1 MNRLAEIA
9 VRLKSSSNILV
20 TSHIMPDGDS
30 IGSLLGLGLA
40 LQQAGHAVTMFSVDG
55 VPDRYSFLD
64 GSEKIVEK
72 LPPKVD
78 YDCVVILDCSD
89 QDRIKPI
96 WEQVKE
102 LLIIN
107 IDHHPTNHFFG
118 NLNYVNPDASATGE
132 IVYQLLLEMAIPV
145 DERVSAALY
154 VAISTDTGSFK
165 FENTT
170 PAAHE
175 VAARLLEAGVKLR
188 EITPRVFDLRS
199 RTAICILREALNTLR
214 YSEDGSVAWI
224 TLTEKEM
231 ISCGAR
237 DEDLDGVVNYAKNI
251 EGVEVGLIFREKS
264 DGVVKVGF
272 RAHSIDVSKLAETL
286 GGGGH
291 ARAAG
296 CFLEMSIKE
305 AVEKVLD
312 LVVKEVE
319 NGRNHQSFEASRDD
333 VPRCC

>member
-1 MNRLAEIA
+1 MNNLAEIA
-9 VRLKSSSNILV
+9 VRLQSSGNILV

-40 LQQAGHAVTMFSVDG
+40 LQQAGYAVTMFSVDG

-72 LPPKVD
+72 LLPKAD

-96 WEQVKE
+96 WEQLKE
-102 LLIIN
+102 LPIIN
-107 IDHHPTNHFFG
+107 IDHHPTNRCFG
-118 NLNYVNPDASATGE
+118 SLNYVNPAAAATGE
-132 IVYQLLLEMAIPV
+132 IVWQLLLEMAIPV
-145 DERVSAALY
+145 SESVAAALY
-154 VAISTDTGSFK
+154 VAVSTDTGSFK

-170 PAAHE
+170 PAVHK
-175 VAARLLEAGVKLR
+175 VAARLLEAGIKLR
-188 EITPRVFDLRS
+188 EIIPRIFDLRS
-199 RTAICILREALNTLR
+199 RAAICILGEALKTIR

-224 TLTEKEM
+224 ALTENEM

-272 RAHSIDVSKLAETL
+272 RAHSIDVSKLAEVF

-296 CFLEMSIKE
+296 CFLEMSMQE
-305 AVEKVLD
+305 AVEKVLS

-319 NGRNHQSFEASRDD
+319 NGRNN
-333 VPRCC
+333 

>member
-40 LQQAGHAVTMFSVDG
+40 LQQAGYAVTMFSVDS

-72 LPPKVD
+72 LLPKAD
-78 YDCVVILDCSD
+78 FDCVVILDCSD

-107 IDHHPTNHFFG
+107 IDHHPTNRCFG
-118 NLNYVNPDASATGE
+118 NLNFVNPGASATGE
-132 IVYQLLLEMAIPV
+132 IICQLLEEMAIPV
-145 DERVSAALY
+145 DESIATALY

-165 FENTT
+165 YENTT
-170 PAAHE
+170 PAVHK

-199 RTAICILREALNTLR
+199 RTAICILGEALSAIR

-224 TLTEKEM
+224 ALTEKEM
-231 ISCGAR
+231 IFCGAR

-251 EGVEVGLIFREKS
+251 EGVEVGLIFQEKS

-272 RAHSIDVSKLAETL
+272 RAHSIDVSKLAEIF

-296 CFLEMSIKE
+296 CFLEMSMQE
-305 AVEKVLD
+305 AVEKVLN
-312 LVVKEVE
+312 LVVKEIE
-319 NGRNHQSFEASRDD
+319 NGRNH
-333 VPRCC
+333 

>member
-1 MNRLAEIA
+1 MNKLTEIA
-9 VRLKSSSNILV
+9 VRLKSFSNILV

-40 LQQAGHAVTMFSVDG
+40 LQQAGYAVTMFSVDG
-55 VPDRYSFLD
+55 VPDRYSFLE
-64 GSEKIVEK
+64 GSEKIAEK
-72 LPPKVD
+72 LLPKAD
-78 YDCVVILDCSD
+78 YDCVVVLDCSD

-107 IDHHPTNHFFG
+107 IDHHPTNRCFG
-118 NLNYVNPDASATGE
+118 KLNYVNPAASATGE
-132 IVYQLLLEMAIPV
+132 IVYQLLEEMTIPV
-145 DERVSAALY
+145 DERVAAALY

-170 PAAHE
+170 PAVHR
-175 VAARLLEAGVKLR
+175 VAAGLLESGVKLR
-188 EITPRVFDLRS
+188 DITPRVFELRS
-199 RTAICILREALNTLR
+199 RTAICILGEALNTLR
-214 YSEDGSVAWI
+214 YSDDGSVAWL
-224 TLTEKEM
+224 TLTENEM

-264 DGVVKVGF
+264 EGIVKVGF
-272 RAHSIDVSKLAETL
+272 RAHSIDVSKLAETF

-296 CFLEMSIKE
+296 CFLEMNLQE
-305 AVEKVLD
+305 AVEKVLN

-319 NGRNHQSFEASRDD
+319 DGRNHQYFKASRDD
-333 VPRCC
+333 FS